1 MRKYI
6 SLALGVFLLAA
17 TPVIAQPAPP
27 GEVEAYNKKYEAL
40 PWIGAPGK
48 PAVTERAKIVLDPEV
63 RFLDSK
69 GTNALLGLT
78 GNLPESDS
86 YTLAPRQGGWFAVYS
101 FNDIGFVKDDEKIDA
116 DALLKSLRDSQVGGN
131 EERKKQ
137 GLEPMTI
144 TGWAVPPHYDAVT
157 HNLEYGITLATASG
171 SNINYHLNMLGR
183 RGVMDA
189 ALITS
194 PETLNSDLAAFRS
207 ANKGFAY
214 LGDED
219 YAAYKDGDKV
229 SEYGLAALVTGG
241 AAAALLK
248 GGLLKGLLAGLA
260 AFWKVIAVGA
270 IAFFATIRKFI
281 ARLAGR
287 GKDIG
292 PPSE

>member
-1 MRKYI
+1 M
-6 SLALGVFLLAA
+6 LLGLFLLAA
-17 TPVIAQPAPP
+17 SPVIAEPAPS
-27 GEVEAYNKKYEAL
+27 GEAQAYNQKYEAL
-40 PWIGAPGK
+40 PWIIAPSK
-48 PAVTERAKIVLDPEV
+48 PAVATRAAMTLETNV
-63 RFLDSK
+63 RFLDAK
-69 GTNALLGLT
+69 GTNTLLELT
-78 GNLPESDS
+78 GNLPENDS
-86 YTLAPRQGGWFAVYS
+86 YTLAPKQGGWFAVYS

-116 DALLKSLRDSQVGGN
+116 DALLKSLRDSQVTGN
-131 EERKKQ
+131 EQRKKQ

-144 TGWAVPPHYDAVT
+144 AGWAVPPHYDAVT
-157 HNLEYGITLATASG
+157 HNLEYGITLSTASG

-194 PETLNSDLAAFRS
+194 PETLKSDLAEFRS

-214 LGDED
+214 LADEN

-248 GGLLKGLLAGLA
+248 GGLLKGFLAGLV

-270 IAFFATIRKFI
+270 VAFFAVIRNFF

-287 GKDIG
+287 GKDLG
-292 PPSE
+292 PPPSE